1 VRHTIGQTKRFCKK
15 ILWLEF
21 GRVKAF
27 GEVRDVL
34 PLYESFLSKWRS
46 MSKDERNDYRQKVMD
61 RDPADAEYK
70 KYGNLTLL
78 DDDQDLEGSHGY
90 TIRPV
95 SRLAH
100 LKGDST
106 DIFESP
112 CSYYLK
118 EHAHIYKKHVYYVK
132 REATYHFEVFYLLS
146 TKPSGED
153 GVIGWI
159 RADET

>member
-1 VRHTIGQTKRFCKK
+1 LVLCSDMFAYRTYLFLYCSCAYPHLHSFPTRRSSD
-15 ILWLEF
+15 LEF

-61 RDPADAEYK
+61 RDPAEAEYK

-78 DDDQDLEGSHGY
+78 DDDEELESSHGY

-112 CSYYLK
+112 DSDANK
-118 EHAHIYKKHVYYVK
+118 QPAH
-132 REATYHFEVFYLLS
+132 
-146 TKPSGED
+146 
-153 GVIGWI
+153 
-159 RADET
+159 

>member
-1 VRHTIGQTKRFCKK
+1 RNVTGVQTCALPILKRFCNK

-61 RDPADAEYK
+61 RDPAEAEYK

-78 DDDQDLEGSHGY
+78 DDDEELESSHEIG
-90 TIRPV
+90 R
-95 SRLAH
+95 AH
-100 LKGDST
+100 
-106 DIFESP
+106 
-112 CSYYLK
+112 
-118 EHAHIYKKHVYYVK
+118 V
-132 REATYHFEVFYLLS
+132 
-146 TKPSGED
+146 
-153 GVIGWI
+153 
-159 RADET
+159 